1 VEPPRGGL
9 RHDLGAAIATRLLQ
23 EGIASVVAMAYT
35 VYAVAAAEFMAA
47 FYERLFVGDPV
58 SAAVTA
64 GRKRLSAR
72 NGRPSR
78 KGDMPLE
85 DWLIPVHYLRR
96 DISFPQVRVDRTG
109 PLSLDEEL
117 DQIRAA
123 ASGQGTEDLDP
134 VGTFTGRDW
143 LTCQLEVAARLQKVV
158 VLYGPGGT
166 GKTELV
172 KAFGR
177 WWRDTGGVEDPRFV
191 FFHSFEPGV
200 ATFGLDGVVN
210 EIGRS
215 LFGTEF
221 DRQQPA
227 ERRAVVEK
235 VLTERRMLLI
245 WDNFETVRS
254 MPESKSA
261 RWGDASISR
270 RGVHRSSG
278 SKPSHLSSVVSVK
291 SRRHGWGRGPP

>member
-1 VEPPRGGL
+1 
-9 RHDLGAAIATRLLQ
+9 
-23 EGIASVVAMAYT
+23 
-35 VYAVAAAEFMAA
+35 
-47 FYERLFVGDPV
+47 
-58 SAAVTA
+58 
-64 GRKRLSAR
+64 
-72 NGRPSR
+72 
-78 KGDMPLE
+78 MPLE

-123 ASGQGTEDLDP
+123 AIGQGTEDLDP

-210 EIGRS
+210 EIGRR

-254 MPESKSA
+254 MPESKPLVDDDCRELREFLTRLAAKSNSA
-261 RWGDASISR
+261 VLITSRSPSPGSVTSAAS
-270 RGVHRSSG
+270 RSAA
-278 SKPSHLSSVVSVK
+278 
-291 SRRHGWGRGPP
+291 